1 MVDALMST
9 DELTI
14 REARFADQ
22 ARIWRTLEPTIRA
35 GESLPL
41 AQDMTRES
49 TLDHWLAPRHEVFVA
64 EQAGTIVGSYYLR
77 ESRAGG
83 GAHVANA
90 VYVVSP
96 SATGR
101 GIAQAMCE
109 HSLTRARERG
119 FSAIELDFVV
129 SSEERRLKLWQRA
142 GFRIVGTLPKAFRH
156 PALGTIDALVLYRE
170 L

>member
-1 MVDALMST
+1 MTT
-9 DELTI
+9 DELSI
-14 REARFADQ
+14 RAARFTDQ
-22 ARIWRTLEPTIRA
+22 ESVWQALEPTVRA

-41 AQDMTRES
+41 PRDLTRQGA
-49 TLDHWLAPRHEVFVA
+49 LDHWFSARHEVFVA

-77 ESRAGG
+77 ERRGG
-83 GAHVANA
+83 GGSHVANS

-101 GIAQAMCE
+101 GIAQAMGE

-129 SSEERRLKLWQRA
+129 VSEERRVKLWQRA
-142 GFRIVGTLPKAFRH
+142 GFRVVGTLPKAFQH
-156 PALGTIDALVLYRE
+156 PSLGAIDALVLYRE

>member
-1 MVDALMST
+1 MT
-9 DELTI
+9 DHELSI
-14 REARFADQ
+14 RPAAFADRQ
-22 ARIWRTLEPTIRA
+22 SVWQTLEPTIRA
-35 GESLPL
+35 GESVALDR
-41 AQDMTRES
+41 DMTRAS
-49 TLDHWLAPRHEVFVA
+49 ALNYWFSAQHEVFVA
-64 EQAGTIVGSYYLR
+64 EQEGTVVGTYFLR
-77 ESRAGG
+77 ANQAGG
-83 GAHVANA
+83 GAHVANS

-119 FSAIELDFVV
+119 FLAMQLDFVL

-142 GFRIVGTLPKAFRH
+142 GFAVVGTLRKAFQH
-156 PALGTIDALVLYRE
+156 PSLGLIDAHVLYRE